1 MNTKSVFISKSNSKK
16 EIEMITNRLFYLS
29 IVIAILVVTAC
40 APSAESNPADRF
52 AGTWSGSMGY
62 SDDPSAK
69 QDIVVNIPTGCATG
83 GACGDI
89 DNGGCKW
96 EMTLVALDGDV
107 FEYEFAKTLRGEGLC
122 PTGVGTGGTLTL
134 QKNGTLMREH
144 KTPNFIVSGV
154 LTK

>member
-1 MNTKSVFISKSNSKK
+1 MFK
-16 EIEMITNRLFYLS
+16 NRSFYLF
-29 IVIAILVVTAC
+29 VVMVVLVVTGC
-40 APSAESNPADRF
+40 APSVESNPADRF

-69 QDIVVNIPTGCATG
+69 QDIVVHIPTGCATG

-89 DNGGCKW
+89 DNGACKW

-107 FEYEFAKTLRGEGLC
+107 FEYQFAKTLRGEDLC

-134 QKNGTLMREH
+134 QKDGTLMREH
-144 KTPNFIVSGV
+144 KTTNFIVSGV